1 MKVFITILVCKLL
14 RFVGKLIGKGS
25 SFPGQIALKLCPD
38 ILSRVTLPEYII
50 AKIRLVEPRRLQPD
64 RGRYHSCAQQRDHGR
79 QGEERYT
86 LD

>member
-38 ILSRVTLPEYII
+38 ILSRVTLPEF
-50 AKIRLVEPRRLQPD
+50 K
-64 RGRYHSCAQQRDHGR
+64 R
-79 QGEERYT
+79 QDVYR
-86 LD
+86 